1 MATRQPSKVNLTLKV
16 IILIY
21 IALSSLSLL
30 KAKKKKKSIVKDEVF
45 FSPLLSRHPLN
56 TVHNLIIE
64 STGWTMEMK
73 NDVSAV
79 VRN

>member
-1 MATRQPSKVNLTLKV
+1 MKYFPPS
-16 IILIY
+16 
-21 IALSSLSLL
+21 
-30 KAKKKKKSIVKDEVF
+30 
-45 FSPLLSRHPLN
+45 LSRHSLN
-56 TVHNLIIE
+56 AVHNLIIE